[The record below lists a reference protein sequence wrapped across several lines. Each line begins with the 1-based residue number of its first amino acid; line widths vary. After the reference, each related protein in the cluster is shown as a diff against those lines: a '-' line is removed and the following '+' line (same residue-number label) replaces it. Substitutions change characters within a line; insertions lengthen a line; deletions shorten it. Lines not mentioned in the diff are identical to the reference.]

1 MIHRPLAVIAR
12 LLRVLALGSVALAAV
27 AGPSQAQEYP
37 NRPIRL
43 VVGYPPGGS
52 NDIVARIVAPRL
64 ATALGTQVIVD
75 NRAGASGTIGADHV
89 AKAAPDGYTLLVSS
103 ASPIVIAPHT
113 LSKAPFDVTRD
124 FQAINTVG
132 SMPEAIAVGPGVPVR
147 SLRELIELSK
157 TKDVTLSSSGNG
169 GLPHLTIELLKE
181 ASKGRIV
188 HVPYRGAGPA
198 VADTLAGHVN
208 GVVMDLPALYAF
220 IQDGRLRALAVT
232 SDKRVDF
239 LRDVP
244 TAQEEGLP
252 SFQAVNWIGVLAP
265 AGTPKAVVDKVNAA
279 LVKIVADPEVRA
291 QLTKAAVVPTIGA
304 SPDAFQQFLKAE
316 NTRWAKVVKD
326 SGAKS
331 D

>member
-1 MIHRPLAVIAR
+1 MIPRRFASVMQLV
-12 LLRVLALGSVALAAV
+12 RVFALSCSTLAAV
-27 AGPSQAQEYP
+27 AGSVQAQEYP

-52 NDIVARIVAPRL
+52 NDIVARIVAPKL
-64 ATALGTQVIVD
+64 AAALGTQVIVD

-89 AKAAPDGYTLLVSS
+89 AKSPPDGYTLLVSS

-113 LSKAPFDVTRD
+113 LPKAPFDVTRD

-132 SMPEAIAVGPGVPVR
+132 SMPEAIAVGPAVPVR

-157 TKDVTLSSSGNG
+157 TRDVTLSSSGNG

-188 HVPYRGAGPA
+188 HVPYKGAGPA
-198 VADTLAGHVN
+198 VTDTLAGHVN

-232 SDKRVDF
+232 SEKRVDF

-279 LVKIVADPEVRA
+279 LVKIVADAEVRE

-304 SPDAFQQFLKAE
+304 NPEAFQQFLRAE